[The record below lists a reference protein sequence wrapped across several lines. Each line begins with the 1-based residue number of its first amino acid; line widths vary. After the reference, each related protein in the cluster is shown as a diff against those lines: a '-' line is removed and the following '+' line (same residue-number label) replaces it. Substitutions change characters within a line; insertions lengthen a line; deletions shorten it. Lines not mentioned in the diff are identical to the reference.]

1 MISELFLTCDKISQ
15 PNQLK
20 EARAYFTPQF
30 RVPVHHFQEV
40 RAGRKTTN
48 HIPPTTKNEERM
60 NVPLLAHL
68 VLLHFMQLSLFMDI
82 KNPYL
87 VNGATHS
94 GLVFPM
100 LINNQYNPP

>member
-1 MISELFLTCDKISQ
+1 MLLSVNSKL
-15 PNQLK
+15 
-20 EARAYFTPQF
+20 R
-30 RVPVHHFQEV
+30 VHHFQEV

-87 VNGATHS
+87 GNGATQS
-94 GLVFPM
+94 GLGFPM
-100 LINNQYNPP
+100 LINNQDNPLQQATSRQFLH